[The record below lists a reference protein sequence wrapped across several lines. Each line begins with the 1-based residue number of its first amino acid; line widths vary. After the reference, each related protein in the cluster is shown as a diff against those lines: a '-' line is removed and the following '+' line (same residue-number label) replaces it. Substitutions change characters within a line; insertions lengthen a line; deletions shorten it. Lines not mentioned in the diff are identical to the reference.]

1 MQCAFF
7 FRMCHNAAHFHFFFF
22 FRIILEIN
30 YVIKNR
36 NLIFFSFLLMPR
48 NFFVVKEKIRKMAHY
63 SFQKNSG
70 EKLQLF
76 TKRKIMLGDDFEFV
90 QKIERNPWFKDWS
103 YWRNFFLSLWFSF
116 FAKVHV
122 KRRNFWASWYQAV
135 CQLRDGK
142 KNFISRV
149 FSALV
154 LFSSLFTRLRWPLC
168 GPCTRGSLWWSWAG

>member
-1 MQCAFF
+1 MPLIFIS
-7 FRMCHNAAHFHFFFF
+7 FF

-70 EKLQLF
+70 GKNYNYLQKEKLCLGIILNLF
-76 TKRKIMLGDDFEFV
+76 RKLRETLDL
-90 QKIERNPWFKDWS
+90 KIEATEGIFSCLCD
-103 YWRNFFLSLWFSF
+103 FLFLLKFMLKGEIFGLHDTKQFVNSGM
-116 FAKVHV
+116 
-122 KRRNFWASWYQAV
+122 
-135 CQLRDGK
+135 GK

>member
-7 FRMCHNAAHFHFFFF
+7 FRMCHNAAHFHFF

-63 SFQKNSG
+63 SFQKIVGKNYNYLQKEKLCLGMILNLFRKLRETLDLKIEATEGIFSCLCDFLFLLKFMLKGEIFGLHDTKQFVNSG
-70 EKLQLF
+70 
-76 TKRKIMLGDDFEFV
+76 M
-90 QKIERNPWFKDWS
+90 
-103 YWRNFFLSLWFSF
+103 
-116 FAKVHV
+116 
-122 KRRNFWASWYQAV
+122 
-135 CQLRDGK
+135 GK

-168 GPCTRGSLWWSWAG
+168 GPCTRGSL